1 MLAFHQHHKFD
12 CHVDNIIE
20 KMKSASHAIVRL
32 KQFGVD
38 PFAPALFYRTKVLSV
53 LSYAVP
59 LWYPH
64 VTDKYKEKVSHYR
77 VSFSLKSPKKMQKQ
91 CRIPVLVMIID
102 VEIATIIFWYG
113 LYRVISCDIWW
124 LLLGDI
130 MGLTVTN
137 RQLL

>member
-64 VTDKYKEKVSHYR
+64 VTDKYKEKVS
-77 VSFSLKSPKKMQKQ
+77 QKQ
-91 CRIPVLVMIID
+91 CRVRVLVMIID

-113 LYRVISCDIWW
+113 LYRVISYDIWW
-124 LLLGDI
+124 FLLGDI